1 MSDQSIDRH
10 DPQTA
15 LTQERLAH
23 LTRLAARGYSRSLQI
38 RLAEREVSFGQW
50 VFLRILWDEDGLT
63 QRQLS
68 EKAGL
73 TEPTT
78 HTALQK
84 LEARGYVTRRN
95 LPGNRRRQHAF
106 LTEAGRALREVL
118 EPMALEVND
127 IALAGLEAGEIEVLR
142 RCLLKVIA
150 NLEQDE
156 TSKGEAGFHMPPTR
170 VLGQVD

>member
-1 MSDQSIDRH
+1 VNDRSIDGAE
-10 DPQTA
+10 PPA
-15 LTQERLAH
+15 SLTRERLAH

-38 RLAEREVSFGQW
+38 RLAERDVSFGQW

-118 EPMALEVND
+118 EPMALEVNTV
-127 IALAGLEAGEIEVLR
+127 ALAGLPAEEIEMFR

-156 TSKGEAGFHMPPTR
+156 ASKGEAGFRMPPTR